1 MSSSL
6 ALLELLKQLFKR
18 HYRQDKAFDKYQI
31 EFLKKFQVISNDEDR
46 NILFNECS
54 KQLSSIPNTL
64 EEKLS
69 EGRFITRHSMRQLQQ
84 VTALSNSIKDKL
96 NEMQNET
103 PYSVIEHQV
112 ELNDLIKI
120 YQHAVIELSQRSMQS
135 DCDNKNDV
143 AFINKELQQVI
154 LELDIGD
161 SHVKDLEKLRI
172 KICNED
178 DHFQLPNH
186 CLQVIKLIIRS
197 TREERTASRHFLY
210 MLNDN
215 LSEFYSNFSSTLS
228 STEAGFVQQ
237 KETFISIEA
246 NAQLLKQQSEE
257 IQDLE
262 HLRDHIKNYVSEVQH
277 VITAQEKKKKQKFR
291 HKFQSMVRQIKK
303 LQNETQSYQKTLKQ
317 QNKQLHVDF
326 LTKIP
331 NRAAW
336 SERLEIEMLR
346 FKTYQKRLNIAI
358 IDIDSF
364 KKIND
369 NFGHLAGDKVLH
381 VIAQTLQKS
390 IRKND
395 YIARFGGEEFA
406 LLLPEI
412 TEQQSAYVLNKLRER
427 IKNIPFKFKNDQLS
441 ITISIGFTS
450 FCESDDAEIA
460 FERADNALY
469 QAKHQGRDRVVLG
482 EPNITAIDKVQ

>member
-18 HYRQDKAFDKYQI
+18 NYRQDQAFDKYQMN
-31 EFLKKFQVISNDEDR
+31 FLTKLQVISNDEAC

-69 EGRFITRHSMRQLQQ
+69 EDRFIARHSMRQLQQ
-84 VTALSNSIKDKL
+84 VTALSNSIKAKL
-96 NEMQNET
+96 NEMQHET

-120 YQHAVIELSQRSMQS
+120 YQQAVIELSPAPMQC
-135 DCDNKNDV
+135 DCGNKSDV
-143 AFINKELQQVI
+143 AFINRELQQVI
-154 LELDIGD
+154 LELDIGE
-161 SHVKDLEKLRI
+161 SHVKSLEQLRI

-178 DHFQLPNH
+178 DHLQLPYH
-186 CLQVIKLIIRS
+186 CLQVIKLIIKS
-197 TREERTASRHFLY
+197 TREERTASSHFLF

-215 LSEFYSNFSSTLS
+215 LSEFYSNFNRTLK

-237 KETFISIEA
+237 KETFTSLEA

-257 IQDLE
+257 IQGLE
-262 HLRDHIKNYVSEVQH
+262 HLRAHVKNYVSEVQH
-277 VITAQEKKKKQKFR
+277 VITAQEKKKEQKFR
-291 HKFQSMVRQIKK
+291 HKFQSMVRQVKK
-303 LQNETQSYQKTLKQ
+303 LQNATQSYQKTLKQ
-317 QNKQLHVDF
+317 QNKQLHMDF

-346 FKTYQKRLNIAI
+346 FKAYQKRLNIAV
-358 IDIDSF
+358 IDIDNF
-364 KKIND
+364 KQIND
-369 NFGHLAGDKVLH
+369 NFGHLVGDKVLH

-427 IKNIPFKFKNDQLS
+427 IKNIPFKFKNDRLS
-441 ITISIGFTS
+441 ITISIGYTF
-450 FCESDDAEIA
+450 FCEYDDAEIA

-482 EPNITAIDKVQ
+482 EPNITAFDKVQ

>member
-1 MSSSL
+1 MASSL
-6 ALLELLKQLFKR
+6 ALLELLQQLFKR

-31 EFLKKFQVISNDEDR
+31 KFLKKFQNISNDEEEAA
-46 NILFNECS
+46 LLKECS
-54 KQLSSIPNTL
+54 KQLSAIPNAL
-64 EEKLS
+64 EDKLS
-69 EGRFITRHSMRQLQQ
+69 EGRFISRHSIRQLRQ
-84 VTALSNSIKDKL
+84 VASLSNSIKSKL
-96 NEMQNET
+96 NDMQNSAA
-103 PYSVIEHQV
+103 YSVIEHQV

-120 YQHAVIELSQRSMQS
+120 YQKAVIELSQRSMQS

-154 LELDIGD
+154 LELDIGE

-178 DHFQLPNH
+178 DHSQLPYH
-186 CLQVIKLIIRS
+186 CLQVIKLIIKS

-215 LSEFYSNFSSTLS
+215 LSEFYSNFSKTLS

-237 KETFISIEA
+237 KETFISIES

-257 IQDLE
+257 IQDLAQ
-262 HLRDHIKNYVSEVQH
+262 LRAHIKNYVSEVQH
-277 VITAQEKKKKQKFR
+277 VITAQEKKKEQKFR

-326 LTKIP
+326 LTKIS

-358 IDIDSF
+358 IDIDNF
-364 KKIND
+364 KRIND

-395 YIARFGGEEFA
+395 YIARFGGEEFT

-441 ITISIGFTS
+441 ITVSIGYTS
-450 FCESDDAEIA
+450 FCESDDTEIA

-469 QAKHQGRDRVVLG
+469 QAKHKGRDQVVYG
-482 EPNITAIDKVQ
+482 EPNIKVFDKVQ

>member
-303 LQNETQSYQKTLKQ
+303 L
-317 QNKQLHVDF
+317 HVDF

-395 YIARFGGEEFA
+395 YIARFGGGEFA